1 MRLKH
6 LESRRPRVAALGV
19 YLALYDT
26 AFPGYRNRML
36 EFMRRVIAMV
46 DADVEVSMVDAAV
59 DEAGMTRLLE
69 DASKHGVDGVV
80 LLSLGYTGGL
90 AILEPLVKTPL
101 PLLLLNTQ
109 EVEEVTSSFTF
120 DDMVWNH
127 GMQGIQ
133 DIAAALVRRGR
144 PFSIVTGLLSQSD
157 TRDDL
162 LDYLHA
168 WRARRDVRGSRIGT
182 FGPAMPFMGD
192 VHVDTHLLEALGIDL
207 VPVDY
212 KALGEAARAIT
223 VDEVRRERDADLRD
237 FDVAPELSV
246 EDHERSTR
254 LALGLRRLVEER
266 QLSGLQLSFEQAAS
280 APDIETIPFLGI
292 IKLMGAGVAYAGEGD
307 LLATTGNLLAH
318 RVCGDATFTEMYTMD
333 FPANATLHT
342 HMAECNWRMARR
354 DRKPRLLR
362 RTFTLAD
369 CEAFAAPTFSLEPG
383 EVTLFDLAV
392 TAKDTFRFITIEAE
406 VMDFPPLAGMD
417 IPNFKV
423 RYRQDLRA
431 MLDAY
436 SLLGGT
442 HHLSL
447 VYGRHAR
454 RFQRLA
460 AHMDIEYAAL

>member
-1 MRLKH
+1 MKLKH
-6 LESRRPRVAALGV
+6 LESRRPRVAVLGV

-26 AFPGYRNRML
+26 AFPGYRDRML
-36 EFMRRVIAMV
+36 AFARRVVGMF
-46 DADVEVSMVDAAV
+46 DADVDVPMVEAAV
-59 DEAGMTRLLE
+59 DDAGMARLLE
-69 DASKHGVDGVV
+69 DAAQHDVDGVV

-90 AILEPLVKTPL
+90 AIVEPLVKTPL

-109 EVEEVTSSFTF
+109 EVEEVTSLFTF

-133 DIAAALVRRGR
+133 DLAATLVRRGK
-144 PFSIVTGLLSQSD
+144 PFAIVTGLLSQPD
-157 TRDDL
+157 TRADL
-162 LDYLHA
+162 VDYLHA
-168 WRARRDVRGSRIGT
+168 WRARRDVKGSRIGS
-182 FGPAMPFMGD
+182 FGPAMPGMGD
-192 VHVDTHLLEALGIDL
+192 VYVEASLLQALGVEL
-207 VPVDY
+207 VPIGY
-212 KALGEAARAIT
+212 GALGEAARAIT
-223 VDEVRRERDADLRD
+223 AEEVRQVRD
-237 FDVAPELSV
+237 FDLLHFDVSPELSV
-246 EDHERSTR
+246 EDHERSIR
-254 LALGLRRLVEER
+254 LELGLRRLVEDQR
-266 QLSGLQLSFEQAAS
+266 LSGLQLSFEQAAA
-280 APDIETIPFLGI
+280 APDLETIPFWGI
-292 IKLMGAGVAYAGEGD
+292 IKLMGEGVAYAGEGD

-318 RVCGDATFTEMYTMD
+318 RLCGDATFTEMYTMD

-362 RTFTLAD
+362 RTFTLAT

-383 EVTLFDLAV
+383 NVTLFNLAV
-392 TAKDTFRFITIEAE
+392 TAENAFRFITIEAE
-406 VMDFPPLAGMD
+406 VMDFLPLAGME

-423 RYRQDLRA
+423 RYEKDLRT
-431 MLDAY
+431 MLNEY

-460 AHMDIEYAAL
+460 ACMNIECIGL